1 MCYVENSF
9 IGISAGAG
17 GEATIAWGTDEP
29 QNSSGRSIDFSA
41 GAAFAV
47 GVGTSCLFKCLL
59 EKPGGRFLGHSISVS
74 PGGKFEVDISVGMGC
89 TRVVHITGGG
99 KIYDC
104 YIIVPEHILKQFEQE
119 KLVPGFKI
127 LDDFKTKTTYYTPI

>member
-1 MCYVENSF
+1 MP
-9 IGISAGAG
+9 
-17 GEATIAWGTDEP
+17 TW
-29 QNSSGRSIDFSA
+29 R
-41 GAAFAV
+41 
-47 GVGTSCLFKCLL
+47 
-59 EKPGGRFLGHSISVS
+59 KPGGRFLGHSISVS

-127 LDDFKTKTTYYTPI
+127 LDDFRNKDNILYPNILLKG